1 MTETPGP
8 SGANQRV
15 QQLLA
20 EYGSGDVCVANL
32 LCDRHEP
39 DAIAV
44 SVIRPDLHVTDLTF
58 GELRERSE
66 QLAAGLARL
75 GVESGSRVAALMS
88 KTVDLPVVMLAIWR
102 LGAVYVPLFT
112 GLEAQALAVR
122 LRESAPTM
130 VIVDAGQRAKLDLCA
145 SDSGTWPWTVIVS
158 GIAFEQDL
166 LRPSDHR
173 LHLVTSAE
181 DWTRQA
187 AVVGANETIVQLYTS
202 GTTGQPKGVAI
213 PARAL
218 AAFVAYQEFGLDH
231 RNDDVFW
238 NAADPGWAYGLYY
251 SLIAPL
257 ATGRRTVLLDGG
269 FSAATTWRVLQH
281 LHVTN
286 FAAAPTVY
294 RALRA
299 SDEPVPD
306 GLVLRCASSAG
317 EPLNPDVVT
326 WAEQAIGIPVRDHY
340 GQTELG
346 MVAINAQWPQL
357 LTPLKPGSMGKAMP
371 GFSVAVLSP
380 NEDSE
385 VAPGGQG
392 RIAIDVAHSPL
403 MWFSGYNSGP
413 PLSGSLPAGKWHVTG
428 DTAYIDEDGYIFFS
442 GRDDDVI
449 IMAGYRI
456 GPFEVESVL
465 VSHPAVAEAAVI
477 AVPDEIR
484 GELAEAFVVLRD
496 GFNASEQLAAEL
508 EQLVKTRYAAHA
520 YPRRIHFAA
529 ELPKTSSGKIL
540 RYKLRLQRRA
550 ELTNGIPETGPTTPD
565 ETIRAQ
571 DHANSGKPES

>member
-1 MTETPGP
+1 MTEIPGP
-8 SGANQRV
+8 SADERV
-15 QQLLA
+15 EELLA
-20 EYGSGDVCVANL
+20 EYGSGDMCVADL

-39 DAIAV
+39 DALAV

-58 GELRERSE
+58 RELRERSE
-66 QLAAGLARL
+66 HLAAGLARI
-75 GVESGSRVAALMS
+75 GVGSGSRVAALMP

-112 GLEAQALAVR
+112 GLETQALAVR
-122 LRESAPTM
+122 LRESAPTV
-130 VIVDAGQRAKLDLCA
+130 VIAHAGQRAKLDLGGGVP
-145 SDSGTWPWTVIVS
+145 GTPPWTVIVS
-158 GIAFEQDL
+158 GIDSGQDL

-173 LHLVTSAE
+173 LDIVSSAE
-181 DWTRQA
+181 DSTHPA
-187 AVVGANETIVQLYTS
+187 AVVGASGTIVQLYTS

-231 RNDDVFW
+231 RHDDVFW

-257 ATGRRTVLLDGG
+257 ATGRRTVLLDSG

-286 FAAAPTVY
+286 FAAAPTIY

-299 SDEPVPD
+299 SEEPVPD
-306 GLVLRCASSAG
+306 GLALRCASSAG

-326 WAEQAIGIPVRDHY
+326 WAEQAIGIPVRDQY

-357 LTPLKPGSMGKAMP
+357 QAPLKPGSMGQAMP
-371 GFSVAVLSP
+371 GFRIAVLSP

-385 VAPGGQG
+385 AAPGEHG
-392 RIAIDVAHSPL
+392 RIAIDIAQSPL
-403 MWFSGYNSGP
+403 MWFSGYNSGTSS
-413 PLSGSLPAGKWHVTG
+413 SGNLAGGEWHITG
-428 DTAYIDEDGYIFFS
+428 DTGYMDEDGYIFFS

-496 GFNASEQLAAEL
+496 GFHASDHLAAEL
-508 EQLVKTRYAAHA
+508 QQLVKTRHAAHA

-550 ELTNGIPETGPTTPD
+550 ELTPSLPGAGPTTLE
-565 ETIRAQ
+565 ETVRTQERA
-571 DHANSGKPES
+571 DASKPES